1 MRLAIALAAALAAV
15 GCTTIDTAT
24 LPSDRGGRGLFITQE
39 DLTEPYESLG
49 PIQATRR
56 GVLLFG
62 FVDPARTDL
71 QAGIDDL
78 LPEIRKLGGDGV
90 INLRYHQTQ
99 YHPFARVLG
108 ALFFFIP
115 LPAEVNVT
123 GEVVRL
129 RRSPEPTSAP
139 GAAPRG

>member
-1 MRLAIALAAALAAV
+1 MRLRIALAATFAV

-24 LPSDRGGRGLFITQE
+24 VPSDRSGRGLFITQE
-39 DLTEPYESLG
+39 DLSEPYESLG

-62 FVDPARTDL
+62 FVDPAGTDL
-71 QAGIDDL
+71 QAGL
-78 LPEIRKLGGDGV
+78 EELVTEVRKLGGDGV
-90 INLRYHQTQ
+90 INLRYQQTQ
-99 YHPFARVLG
+99 YPIVTRVLG
-108 ALFFFIP
+108 ALFFFVP

-129 RRSPEPTSAP
+129 RRGPEHTGAGAP
-139 GAAPRG
+139 PRG